1 MAYKI
6 NKETGKI
13 GEYYPIDIS
22 NREPIFDMNVSIER
36 SGVYF
41 FKDGELILVV
51 GEQVY
56 VYNEKAKSL

>member
-13 GEYYPIDIS
+13 GDFYPIDLKK
-22 NREPIFDMNVSIER
+22 REPIFDDDTSIER
-36 SGVYF
+36 SGIYQ
-41 FKDGELILVV
+41 FKDGELILTL

-56 VYNEKAKSL
+56 VYNEKA